1 MPQHPKQADVAR
13 LAGVSRTTVSFVLNN
28 RADSRIPI
36 TEETRQRVLL
46 AAKELGYEPNDIA
59 RSLRSGTS
67 MTIGFLMPTMQN
79 PHYWDILEG
88 AEEEITA
95 RGYHLV
101 LVVANLSPERELDC
115 LRSLSQQRLD
125 GLILIPTFLDTI
137 AEAQGDLWARR
148 TPVVITHP
156 VEAADWVFP
165 DFRGGNEQVLNHILG
180 LGHRRIGLIDGGA
193 RSDITSERQAM
204 YREKMAAAGIPLDER
219 LIYRCGHLPW
229 DGYRAALQLLDLPQP
244 PTAIW
249 AINDLLAV
257 GALRAMHERGRRV
270 PDEVALVGFDDIPLA
285 GQLSPPLTTVHSPA
299 RQLGRR
305 AAEILFRRLENP
317 NAEPAQEVLP
327 TQLIVRQ
334 TTCRYQPPIL
344 SPPGEAGRKG
354 GEPVQV

>member
-1 MPQHPKQADVAR
+1 MPQHPKQVDVAR

-36 TEETRQRVLL
+36 TEETRQRVLQ

-79 PHYWDILEG
+79 PHYWEILEG

-101 LVVANLSPERELDC
+101 LVVANLNPERELDC

-137 AEAQGDLWARR
+137 AEARRDLWARR
-148 TPVVITHP
+148 MPVVITHP
-156 VEAADWVFP
+156 AEAADWVFP
-165 DFRGGNEQVLNHILG
+165 DFRGGDEQMMDHILA

-193 RSDITSERQAM
+193 RSDLTLARQAV
-204 YREKMAAAGIPLDER
+204 YREKIAAAGIALDER
-219 LIYRCGHLPW
+219 LIYRCGHLPS
-229 DGYRAALQLLDLPQP
+229 DGHRAALQLLDLPQP

-257 GALRAMHERGRRV
+257 GALRALHERGRRV
-270 PDEVALVGFDDIPLA
+270 PDEVALAGYDDIPVA
-285 GQLSPPLTTVHSPA
+285 GQLSPPLTTIHSPA
-299 RQLGRR
+299 RLLGRR
-305 AAEILFRRLENP
+305 ATEVLFRRLENP
-317 NAEPAQEVLP
+317 NAEPVQELLP
-327 TQLIVRQ
+327 TQLIIRQ
-334 TTCRYQPPIL
+334 STCQSLPSIP
-344 SPPGEAGRKG
+344 SHPGEAGRKG
-354 GEPVQV
+354 GEPIQV